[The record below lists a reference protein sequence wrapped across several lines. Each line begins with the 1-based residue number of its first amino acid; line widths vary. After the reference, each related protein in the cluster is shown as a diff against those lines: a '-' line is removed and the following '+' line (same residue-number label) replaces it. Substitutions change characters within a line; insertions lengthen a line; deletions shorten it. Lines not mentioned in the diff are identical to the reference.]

1 MRYEGLRKG
10 MRPCSTS
17 SGYSPET
24 RQVDVHTPHH
34 TEMIARL
41 QPGEAYLAFEDDS
54 VLGEAD
60 HFCTI
65 HEANELV
72 KALAGTAPFI
82 VWCKGTGED

>member
-17 SGYSPET
+17 SGYSPDV

-34 TEMIARL
+34 TAMIAQL
-41 QPGEAYLAFEDDS
+41 EPGQAYFAFEDDS
-54 VLGEAD
+54 VVGTPD
-60 HFCTI
+60 YFCSI
-65 HEANELV
+65 SEANELI

-82 VWCKGTGED
+82 VWCKGTSED